1 MNPRPILKVLTML
14 CLAVLSVWT
23 PPQLTDAQVQPTR
36 EPRRVKADYAPA
48 LVQMPRSS
56 LRVPPSNDN
65 FASALAL
72 STALPT
78 SATISGFDEATA
90 ETGEPD
96 PTCKTR
102 DVQTVW
108 FSYTPPA
115 NQVVTF
121 DLRGSTTDLDTVAA
135 LYTGAAV
142 NALTPVAC
150 NDDFDLEVLLYPH
163 LKAASLTGGTTYYL
177 QVALLQNAPVTPGAS
192 ITVEVYTTPAPLNV
206 TVNTAADTR
215 DALVGNGL
223 CADQS
228 GLCSLR
234 AAIMEANAALPGS
247 VITIPGGTY
256 TYTIAND
263 LDDNASTDGD
273 LDITEDMTLVGA
285 GPNLTLINAAG
296 IDGVFQVVRGAVASI
311 SGMTITGGVRTYQGG
326 GVRVDDDGTTLTLD
340 NVVITNN
347 RATEGAGIDIEGGAT
362 VILSNSSV
370 IYNST
375 PVEGFG
381 GGGGISLYSYID
393 SNQVT
398 FSAVLD
404 ADNVT
409 ISSNS
414 ARNGGGLSAN
424 NNSTANLNFVTVANN
439 RAYDS
444 GGGLAL
450 TADPVLVQMGRSL
463 IANNTSDTSVSPDC
477 VGVYSRFALNLV
489 RLASGCTVN
498 PLDIS
503 GDPLLRPLELKGPG
517 YTYTHGLLPG
527 SPAID
532 RVGCASFTRDQ
543 RGVTRPIGADCDLG
557 AAEHDPRVPTAFALI
572 SPADNT
578 VVSDTGGLG
587 AFSWGQSSPG
597 VYGYNLTITALNG
610 PTVVYSGIVRDE
622 SCAAGVCSF
631 NPPNLLLPSGYYT
644 WTVTASYD
652 GAGVSPQPNG
662 FAIDPYAAFPNLLVN
677 PGFEQR
683 HVGWTRGSITGDA
696 AKCNSDTLIVP
707 TAEGNCAF
715 RFVGRPNEF
724 ALLRQRIPADGLNL
738 QTNDRLRFSL
748 GYLTG
753 DNNDIVIKLVVNYK
767 LARFTPS
774 IARIRPTNSGG
785 DYAYGETEIV
795 LKDRRVTGIKVIIRN
810 RNTSG
815 RFYVDDL
822 RVIHIPAG
830 Q

>member
-1 MNPRPILKVLTML
+1 MPSQP
-14 CLAVLSVWT
+14 A
-23 PPQLTDAQVQPTR
+23 DAQAQPTR
-36 EPRRVKADYAPA
+36 EPRRVKADYAPM

-56 LRVPPSNDN
+56 LRVPPGNDN

-72 STALPT
+72 STTLPI
-78 SATISGFDEATA
+78 SATVSGFDEATA

-96 PTCKTR
+96 PACKTR

-121 DLRGSTTDLDTVAA
+121 DLRGSTVDLDTVAA
-135 LYTGAAV
+135 LYTGASV
-142 NALTPVAC
+142 NALTPLAC
-150 NDDFDLEVLLYPH
+150 NDDFDLEVLLYPQ
-163 LKAASLTGGTTYYL
+163 LKAVALTGGTTYYL
-177 QVALLQNAPVTPGAS
+177 QVALLQNAPVAPGAS
-192 ITVEVYTTPAPLNV
+192 ITVEVYTTSAPLNV
-206 TVNTAADTR
+206 TVNTTADTR

-223 CADQS
+223 CADA
-228 GLCSLR
+228 GGICSLR

-247 VITIPGGTY
+247 VITIPAGTY
-256 TYTIAND
+256 TYSIAND

-285 GPNLTLINAAG
+285 GPNLTTVNAAG
-296 IDGVFQVVRGAVASI
+296 IDGVFQVVRGAVASV
-311 SGMTITGGVRTYQGG
+311 SGMTITGGVRSYQGG
-326 GVRVDDDGTTLTLD
+326 GVRVDDSGTTLTLD
-340 NVVITNN
+340 NVVVINN

-362 VILSNSSV
+362 VVLSNSSV
-370 IYNST
+370 VYNLT
-375 PVEGFG
+375 PVDGFG
-381 GGGGISLYSYID
+381 SGGGISLYSYIE
-393 SNQVT
+393 SSQTVV
-398 FSAVLD
+398 SAVLD

-409 ISSNS
+409 LSNNS

-450 TADPVLVQMGRSL
+450 AAESVVAMGRSL
-463 IANNTSDTSVSPDC
+463 VANNTADTGVSPDC
-477 VGVYSRFALNLV
+477 MGAYSRFALNLV
-489 RLASGCTVN
+489 RSASGCTINVADQSNAN
-498 PLDIS
+498 PM
-503 GDPLLRPLELKGPG
+503 LRPLELKGPG

-532 RVGCASFTRDQ
+532 SVGCAAFTRDQ
-543 RGVTRPIGADCDLG
+543 RNVTRPIGAACDLG

-572 SPADNT
+572 TPTDDT

-610 PTVVYSGIVRDE
+610 PMVVYDGVVRDE
-622 SCAAGVCSF
+622 ACAAGVCSF
-631 NPPNLLLPSGYYT
+631 TPPNLLLPSGYYT

-652 GAGVSPQPNG
+652 GAGVSPQPNS
-662 FAIDPYAAFPNLLVN
+662 FAIDPYVAFPNLLVN

-683 HVGWTRGSITGDA
+683 HTGWVRANITGDA
-696 AKCNSDTLIVP
+696 AKCNSDTLTIP

-715 RFVGRPNEF
+715 RFVGRPNES
-724 ALLRQRIPADGLNL
+724 ALLRQRIPVDGLGL
-738 QTNDRLRFSL
+738 QANDRLRFSL
-748 GYLTG
+748 GYLAG
-753 DNNDIVIKLVVNYK
+753 DNNNSVIKLVVTYK

-774 IARIRPTNSGG
+774 VARIRPSNSGG
-785 DYAYGETEIV
+785 DYAYSDAEIL
-795 LKDRRVTGIKVIIRN
+795 LKDRRVQSVKVVIRN
-810 RNTSG
+810 FNTSG

>member
-1 MNPRPILKVLTML
+1 MNSRTILKALATL
-14 CLAVLSVWT
+14 CLVVLSVWM
-23 PPQLTDAQVQPTR
+23 PAQPSEAQAQPTR

-65 FASALAL
+65 FASALPI
-72 STALPT
+72 STTLPA
-78 SATISGFDEATA
+78 SATVGSFDEATA
-90 ETGEPD
+90 EAGEPD
-96 PTCKTR
+96 PVCKTR
-102 DVQTVW
+102 DLQTVW

-115 NQVVTF
+115 NEVVTF
-121 DLRGSTTDLDTVAA
+121 DLRGSTADLDTVAA
-135 LYTGAAV
+135 LYTGATV

-150 NDDFDLEVLLYPH
+150 NDDFDLEVLLYPQ
-163 LKAASLTGGTTYYL
+163 LKAVSLTSGTTYYL
-177 QVALLQNAPVTPGAS
+177 QVALLQNAPVAPGAS
-192 ITVEVYTTPAPLNV
+192 ITVEVYTTPAALNV
-206 TVNTAADTR
+206 TVNTTADTR
-215 DALVGNGL
+215 DALVGDGL

-247 VITIPGGTY
+247 VITIPAGTY

-273 LDITEDMTLVGA
+273 LDISEDMTLVGA
-285 GPNLTLINAAG
+285 GPNLTVINAAG

-311 SGMTITGGVRTYQGG
+311 SGVTITGGFRTYQGG
-326 GVRVDDDGTTLTLD
+326 GVRVDDSGTTLTLD
-340 NVVITNN
+340 NVVIANN

-362 VILSNSSV
+362 VVLSNSSV

-375 PVEGFG
+375 PVDGFG
-381 GGGGISLYSYID
+381 SGGGISLYSYID

-414 ARNGGGLSAN
+414 ARTGGGLSAN
-424 NNSTANLNFVTVANN
+424 INSSANLNFVTLAAN

-450 TADPVLVQMGRSL
+450 AAGSVVQMGRSL
-463 IANNTSDTSVSPDC
+463 VANNTADTGTSPDC
-477 VGVYSRFALNLV
+477 VGAYSRFALNLI
-489 RLASGCTVN
+489 RSASGCTVDAA
-498 PLDIS
+498 DIS
-503 GDPLLRPLELKGPG
+503 ADPLLRPLELKGPG
-517 YTYTHGLLPG
+517 YTYTHGLLPS

-532 RVGCASFTRDQ
+532 SVGCSSFTRDQ
-543 RGVTRPIGADCDLG
+543 RSVTRPIGAACDLG

-572 SPADNT
+572 SPTDNT
-578 VVSDTGGLG
+578 VVADANGLG
-587 AFSWGQSSPG
+587 AFTWGQSSPG

-610 PTVVYSGIVRDE
+610 PMVVYDGVVRDE
-622 SCAAGVCSF
+622 ACAAGVCSF
-631 NPPNLLLPSGYYT
+631 TPPNLLLPSGYYT
-644 WTVTASYD
+644 WNVTASYD
-652 GAGVSPQPNG
+652 GAGVSPQPNS

-696 AKCNSDTLIVP
+696 AKCNSDTLVVP

-724 ALLRQRIPADGLNL
+724 ALLRQRIPADGLGL
-738 QTNDRLRFSL
+738 QANDRLRFSL

-795 LKDRRVTGIKVIIRN
+795 LKDRRVTGIKVILRN